1 MTTDYKPAPPAPS
14 DDIRDAYVGS
24 RALITLGKLDVYV
37 TILDVRNRYGNL
49 DAKITPM
56 NGLGNTWVAAR
67 RLREVGL

>member
-14 DDIRDAYVGS
+14 QEVRDTLVGA
-24 RALITLGKLDVYV
+24 RALITLGKLRVYV

-56 NGLGNTWVAAR
+56 NGLGTTWVAAR
-67 RLREVGL
+67 RLEEVGV